1 VHIELTQLVK
11 APRED
16 VFRTFTDFEAWPS
29 FSRLFARVAIM
40 ERTGQTVRLDTD
52 VKVLGRTLRRIE
64 RHVLTPPGLI
74 QVTGETEGATNTTEW
89 RFETAPEG
97 TLVTA
102 VLDIGSAGITRLLGP
117 FANRQAKSMLHD
129 WMQAFAKYVETD
141 TSA

>member
-1 VHIELTQLVK
+1 VHIELTQVVN

-16 VFRTFTDFEAWPS
+16 VFQTFTDFEAWPS
-29 FSRLFARVAIM
+29 FSGLFTRVAIM
-40 ERTGQTVRLDTD
+40 ERTGENVRLDTD

-89 RFETAPEG
+89 RFEPVPEG
-97 TLVTA
+97 TLLRA
-102 VLDIGSAGITRLLGP
+102 VLDIGSTGITRLLGP
-117 FANRQAKSMLHD
+117 FAKRQAKSMLRD
-129 WMQAFAKYVETD
+129 WMQAFAKYVEAN